1 MDSWPYVLQN
11 VWECDSPRWRGR
23 VIPLRGASV
32 RRPSP
37 PLPRCYLSPQQPQT
51 GTGRRIPWC
60 ASIERPQ
67 RHCGVQEVLLKKNQ
81 SNYKGRTNC
90 YKVII
95 SWEKNPVK
103 SVNSKTFLAE
113 VTLSV
118 IRILKPKVS
127 VAYAYW
133 QRTNSIIMK
142 TYTNIMNE
150 KKMFSFEYID
160 ACLSIDYAMK
170 NM

>member
-67 RHCGVQEVLLKKNQ
+67 RHCGVQEVLLKKTQ

-95 SWEKNPVK
+95 S
-103 SVNSKTFLAE
+103 SLAE

-127 VAYAYW
+127 VAYAYR

-150 KKMFSFEYID
+150 KKMYSFGYID
-160 ACLSIDYAMK
+160 ACLSIDYVMK